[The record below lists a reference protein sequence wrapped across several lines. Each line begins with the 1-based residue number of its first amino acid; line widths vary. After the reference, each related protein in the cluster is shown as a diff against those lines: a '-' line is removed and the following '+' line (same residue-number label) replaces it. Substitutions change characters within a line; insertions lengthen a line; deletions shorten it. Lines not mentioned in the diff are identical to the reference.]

1 MNLITDRTQADVIRA
16 KELNKKVY
24 DAFAAMAAAAVD
36 TDSLIEPMDI
46 IEATLTPEEFSEW
59 KSGLKGAY
67 NYMDLNRVESAVA
80 DIANLWIPGLD
91 TKTDWTMQD
100 EITQAEMMR
109 YLSNIQRIRSEAGS
123 SANIPVNMNRFDY
136 VSANNI
142 EQVLLDAY
150 NYKVSHFVHSI
161 AVGDSLWI
169 DVAGVQKE
177 FLVVHQGNPDLSKYD
192 GSCNGTW
199 LLMKDIYAKGKWQN
213 YGSPYST
220 SVVNDYLQKTFAP
233 LLNKNLP
240 VKEALIPV
248 LDRDLTTTINYPSKV
263 FLLSAV
269 EILTSTD
276 ASKNEG
282 AILEY
287 FSDGDPA
294 KRKAYYNGSELKWW
308 TRSKQ
313 SGQNVYTANS
323 TAENGTNEFGVRPA
337 LILNGE
343 TVFSI
348 VNGKKVIK

>member
-16 KELNKKVY
+16 NEINKKVY
-24 DAFAAMAAAAVD
+24 DASASAAASAVD
-36 TDSLIEPMDI
+36 ADALIDPMEI
-46 IEATLTPEEFSEW
+46 AEFTLTDAEFEEW
-59 KSGLKGAY
+59 LSGLKGAY
-67 NYMDLNRVESAVA
+67 NYTDLNRVETAVA
-80 DIANLWIPGLD
+80 DIANLWIPGLN

-100 EITQAEMMR
+100 EITNTEMMR

-136 VSANNI
+136 VFANNI

-150 NYKVSHFVHSI
+150 NYKASHFVKSI
-161 AVGDSLWI
+161 AVGDSLWL
-169 DVAGVQKE
+169 DVAGIQKE
-177 FLVVHQGNPDLSKYD
+177 FLVVHQGNPDFSKYD
-192 GSCNGTW
+192 DSCSGTW
-199 LLMKDIYAKGKWQN
+199 LLMKDIYAKSKWQN
-213 YGSPYST
+213 YASPYAS
-220 SVVNDYLQKTFAP
+220 SVVNDYLQKTFDP
-233 LLNKNLP
+233 LLDEKLP

-248 LDRDLTTTINYPSKV
+248 LDRDLTTTINYPARV
-263 FLLSAV
+263 FLLSAAEV
-269 EILTSTD
+269 IKNTG
-276 ASKNEG
+276 ANQNEG
-282 AILEY
+282 AILDY